1 MHAVWVS
8 GVRALPGGSRW
19 LLASLAA
26 QPTFSPLILH
36 PLCPAVS
43 SAGPLEATIA
53 NLQRELA
60 ARAAASRDLQR
71 RWISVQGAL
80 VGLQADN
87 AELAEAVAA
96 MRAQQ
101 AVMQQKRARLNGQ

>member
-1 MHAVWVS
+1 MWV
-8 GVRALPGGSRW
+8 GVAACWLGSSRW
-19 LLASLAA
+19 LLASFKFTTQL
-26 QPTFSPLILH
+26 TFRPLISH
-36 PLCPAVS
+36 ALCPACP

-60 ARAAASRDLQR
+60 ARATASRELQR

-80 VGLQADN
+80 VGLQAEN